1 MDRRQQKTRAAIFNA
16 FGALL
21 SEEPYSK
28 ITIQEIIDRA
38 NIGRSTFYA
47 HFETK
52 DSLLA
57 EMCRELFDHIIEGV
71 LNDNMPSDPH
81 FAPGVRDPVFCHLLQ
96 HIKANTNHVHD
107 LLVSESSDIF
117 MRYFK
122 MALTKLISSYV
133 LTDKEPACDVPRP
146 FLLNHITGAFVE
158 MVQWWVRRDMKES
171 PEELDRYFQAVI
183 SPLL

>member
-16 FGALL
+16 FSALL

-71 LNDNMPSDPH
+71 LNDNMPSDMH
-81 FAPGVRDPVFCHLLQ
+81 FAPASGTPSSATCSSTSRPIRTTSMTFSFP
-96 HIKANTNHVHD
+96 KA
-107 LLVSESSDIF
+107 
-117 MRYFK
+117 
-122 MALTKLISSYV
+122 AISSCASSRW
-133 LTDKEPACDVPRP
+133 L
-146 FLLNHITGAFVE
+146 
-158 MVQWWVRRDMKES
+158 
-171 PEELDRYFQAVI
+171 
-183 SPLL
+183 

>member
-1 MDRRQQKTRAAIFNA
+1 
-16 FGALL
+16 
-21 SEEPYSK
+21 
-28 ITIQEIIDRA
+28 
-38 NIGRSTFYA
+38 
-47 HFETK
+47 
-52 DSLLA
+52 
-57 EMCRELFDHIIEGV
+57 
-71 LNDNMPSDPH
+71 
-81 FAPGVRDPVFCHLLQ
+81 
-96 HIKANTNHVHD
+96 
-107 LLVSESSDIF
+107 

-171 PEELDRYFQAVI
+171 PEELDRYFQTVI